1 MRPSQPMPAGTS
13 ELIADL
19 LKTAS
24 DASELKRLQCIY
36 FRARYHY
43 TGDQISEI
51 TGYDARTVRRIQA
64 AYLRDGEKSLTLKK
78 TGGRYHA
85 NLTIEE
91 EEAFLAPFFDKAKNG
106 GILEVG
112 QVHRAYESALGRSVK
127 KSVIYALLHRHNW
140 RKIAP
145 RPIHPQHDSNA
156 AEAFKKT
163 SIPS

>member
-1 MRPSQPMPAGTS
+1 MRPSQPMPEGTS
-13 ELIADL
+13 EQIAML

-51 TGYDARTVRRIQA
+51 TGYDARTVRRIQS
-64 AYLRDGEKSLTLKK
+64 AYLKDGEKSLALKK

-85 NLTIEE
+85 NFTIKEE
-91 EEAFLAPFFDKAKNG
+91 EEFLAPFFDKAQNG

-112 QVHRAYESALGRSVK
+112 QIHRAYESACGRSIK

-145 RPIHPQHDSNA
+145 RPIHTKHDADA

-163 SIPS
+163 SLPS

>member
-1 MRPSQPMPAGTS
+1 MRPAKPMPEGTS
-13 ELIADL
+13 DLIAKL

-51 TGYDARTVRRIQA
+51 TGYDSRTVRRIQA
-64 AYLRDGEKSLTLKK
+64 AYLRDGEESLALKK
-78 TGGRYHA
+78 KGGRYRE
-85 NLTIEE
+85 NLSITEE
-91 EEAFLAPFFDKAKNG
+91 EEFLAPFFDKAKNG

-112 QVHRAYESALGRSVK
+112 QVRRAYEEKLGRPVK
-127 KSVIYALLHRHNW
+127 KSVVYALLHRHNW

-145 RPIHPQHDSNA
+145 RPIHPKHDADA

-163 SIPS
+163 STPS